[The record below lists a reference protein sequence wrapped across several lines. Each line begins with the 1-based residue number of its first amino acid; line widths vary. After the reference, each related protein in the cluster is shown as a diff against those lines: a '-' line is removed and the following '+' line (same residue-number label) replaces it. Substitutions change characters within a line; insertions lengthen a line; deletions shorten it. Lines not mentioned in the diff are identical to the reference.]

1 MKFSGFLIVVG
12 DEEREYRLLCDDVFM
27 FRCALERYEG
37 YGRFFLGR
45 DRMVGKPLM
54 EETI

>member
-1 MKFSGFLIVVG
+1 MIVVG